1 VARFIDNRYPW
12 KDEFES
18 RYFQRTEGLAE
29 KNHRQHQ
36 HRAQAPQPD
45 LVGFDATGRMN
56 LDTGN
61 PGWRPTWDIIVAGNF
76 IRNGLNQIL
85 LYDRGGGSADRFD
98 NTGRMNLDTGNPGW
112 RTTWDI
118 IVAGNFIG
126 NGLNQI
132 LLYDRSS
139 GSADLVGFDA
149 TGRMNLDTGNPGWR
163 TTWETIVAGNFV
175 GNRPDQILLYD
186 RGR

>member
-1 VARFIDNRYPW
+1 MARFIDNRYPW

-61 PGWRPTWDIIVAGNF
+61 PGR
-76 IRNGLNQIL
+76 
-85 LYDRGGGSADRFD
+85 
-98 NTGRMNLDTGNPGW
+98 